1 MLSRS
6 ELKQIWFDAPRVPV
20 KQQQLSKIRHFK
32 YGANKIDHQWYFYS
46 LCKGTLKLMLLVTGL
61 EKCQLTRGDF
71 QYVSCI
77 WNTIKRMGIMEL
89 PTSFLNFVFNVGFW
103 NHFKSLSSSINNPA
117 TWKGALL
124 AETQHCSRGHC
135 KQPNMSEMLITH
147 RFGSKF
153 LKGLDN
159 SFLRMTS
166 G

>member
-46 LCKGTLKLMLLVTGL
+46 LCKGTLKLMVLVTGL

-89 PTSFLNFVFNVGFW
+89 PTSFLNFVFNVGFGTILSPYHLRLIILLREKVLYW
-103 NHFKSLSSSINNPA
+103 LRLNIVQEVTVNSLICQRC
-117 TWKGALL
+117 W
-124 AETQHCSRGHC
+124 
-135 KQPNMSEMLITH
+135 
-147 RFGSKF
+147 
-153 LKGLDN
+153 
-159 SFLRMTS
+159 
-166 G
+166 

>member
-71 QYVSCI
+71 QCFLHLEHYQE
-77 WNTIKRMGIMEL
+77 NGDYG
-89 PTSFLNFVFNVGFW
+89 TSNFFPEFCFQCRIW

-135 KQPNMSEMLITH
+135 KQPNMSEILITH
-147 RFGSKF
+147 RFGS
-153 LKGLDN
+153 
-159 SFLRMTS
+159 
-166 G
+166 